1 MTLKQYLQWGN
12 KEMVESHK
20 YTYDELKI
28 FGMISLH
35 DSERQLLDIEEMCLL
50 TIKINELWNEAY
62 NYAMGEIIP
71 DEILSLF
78 LDNPWLCLQTEC
90 KEEGYSQL
98 YADRICDLIIDTFKF
113 EEV

>member
-1 MTLKQYLQWGN
+1 MTLKQYLHWCN
-12 KEMVESHK
+12 KETVESHK

-35 DSERQLLDIEEMCLL
+35 DSERQLLDIEDMCLL
-50 TIKINELWNEAY
+50 AIKINKLWNEAY
-62 NYAMGEIIP
+62 NYTMGEIIP

-78 LDNPWLCLQTEC
+78 LDNPWLCLQTEY

-98 YADRICDLIIDTFKF
+98 YADRICDLIIDTFIM
-113 EEV
+113 ED